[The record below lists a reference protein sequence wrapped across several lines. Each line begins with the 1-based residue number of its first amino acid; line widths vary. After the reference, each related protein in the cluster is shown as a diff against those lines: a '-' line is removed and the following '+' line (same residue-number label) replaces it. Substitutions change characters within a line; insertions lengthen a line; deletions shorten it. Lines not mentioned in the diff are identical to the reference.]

1 MTIKSRRKAVPGR
14 RGRFLLI
21 LCLCTIGLSASS
33 AFPAVYA
40 AKDTRVTV
48 TQAVSH
54 DALASLAIKTQ
65 PSTESLQDF
74 TKLTIRKLSAD
85 APFTSWKEAR
95 TDYYPLGPGTHSWL
109 VNIMDGGQRIGYL
122 IVSATEQGGYMLS
135 EYGTGTSGL
144 PYSLTDLRQF
154 LVQEELISS
163 DYSGKLELT
172 PLYASLL
179 PVWKLTLDHT
189 DIYINASVPQVLPW
203 SSDKA
208 EEVLKVQFDG
218 VNTISGLDSDWSPL
232 QTYRSEGL
240 DDPYADLQWLTSPKL
255 KLDSAENFTVLLNQS
270 GSLVFQSA
278 GRNDTTGAPF
288 MITGYQR
295 WLPAGSSGK
304 TSGSSP
310 AIVYAAAGPKGKR
323 YLPLSA
329 LQQSGTLHQ
338 LPLAGKTVIGALTTS
353 KR

>member
-33 AFPAVYA
+33 AFPAAYA

-48 TQAVSH
+48 TQAVSP
-54 DALASLAIKTQ
+54 DVLASLVIKVQ

-172 PLYASLL
+172 ALYASLL

-203 SSDKA
+203 GSDKA
-208 EEVLKVQFDG
+208 EEVLKVQLDG
-218 VNTISGLDSDWSPL
+218 VNTISGLDSGWSPCRPTGVKVWMIHTL
-232 QTYRSEGL
+232 IY
-240 DDPYADLQWLTSPKL
+240 
-255 KLDSAENFTVLLNQS
+255 S
-270 GSLVFQSA
+270 G
-278 GRNDTTGAPF
+278 
-288 MITGYQR
+288 
-295 WLPAGSSGK
+295 
-304 TSGSSP
+304 
-310 AIVYAAAGPKGKR
+310 
-323 YLPLSA
+323 
-329 LQQSGTLHQ
+329 
-338 LPLAGKTVIGALTTS
+338 
-353 KR
+353 